1 MSTDAIP
8 ARLTTAYVGVAAKEA
23 DLIAG
28 RYQSTFVELWLHLVL
43 VMFPVSTALLLY
55 MCDPI
60 RSLLGDKTWQK
71 LEDES
76 SHPNIA
82 ALLQISVIIVV
93 YVFALDWF
101 GCAYTVNSRLIDYD
115 RQYIFYAS
123 VVTILVVDTFAFVLV
138 IVVLV
143 MLLVRNTRE
152 VVEHVFWKRVRP
164 GNYEST
170 YKIILVV
177 LLAMVL
183 CLSSHLVF
191 IVVAFASDP
200 IHAGSVWIGYLLS
213 FFFFFF
219 MLRRFYSVI
228 DRRLRKHA
236 AKISNSKSKDDKSGE
251 SDWRKPYFRVELN
264 TKAILLGLISIVPAL
279 VLYES
284 VMILLYTSLPISKT
298 WNDAPSTLYNIFQGT
313 GILIVILLTYNIL
326 LNPTP
331 FSLVKTVD
339 KIGHEIK
346 IADSLPNWNKFS
358 NEEKIANVVTA
369 LYSKGSVPLLREA
382 GSKKKLRLH
391 SEEKA
396 DQVLLMEEE
405 VDSKNC
411 DSDDNNTFATTSV

>member
-1 MSTDAIP
+1 MA
-8 ARLTTAYVGVAAKEA
+8 
-23 DLIAG
+23 
-28 RYQSTFVELWLHLVL
+28 
-43 VMFPVSTALLLY
+43 
-55 MCDPI
+55 
-60 RSLLGDKTWQK
+60 SLGGK
-71 LEDES
+71 
-76 SHPNIA
+76 
-82 ALLQISVIIVV
+82 
-93 YVFALDWF
+93 
-101 GCAYTVNSRLIDYD
+101 
-115 RQYIFYAS
+115 
-123 VVTILVVDTFAFVLV
+123 
-138 IVVLV
+138 
-143 MLLVRNTRE
+143 
-152 VVEHVFWKRVRP
+152 
-164 GNYEST
+164 
-170 YKIILVV
+170 
-177 LLAMVL
+177 
-183 CLSSHLVF
+183 
-191 IVVAFASDP
+191 
-200 IHAGSVWIGYLLS
+200 
-213 FFFFFF
+213 
-219 MLRRFYSVI
+219 
-228 DRRLRKHA
+228 
-236 AKISNSKSKDDKSGE
+236 
-251 SDWRKPYFRVELN
+251 ELN

-411 DSDDNNTFATTSV
+411 DSDDNNAFATTSV